1 MAESRALS
9 QWEIDALLNQIPE
22 GESAD
27 PEDVTAPAI
36 SQGDRG
42 LSRGI
47 KSYDFRRPDKF
58 SKEQWTTLQVMN
70 ETFARLASAA
80 FSSRLRSLAQ
90 IRLSSIDQGLYE
102 EWQTQVPG
110 QTVCYVLS
118 MQPLAGNIV
127 VEFNYDVAAEVID
140 RLLGGSGLL
149 LDRGREFG
157 EIEMVLLRSF
167 ASAISASL
175 HEMWSAVAPI
185 DPELQDVSLD
195 VGLVQVANPNDVVIS
210 AFFEVSIE
218 EHLGAMS
225 MCVPYTVLEPI
236 ASKLSAQI
244 WHGGGTPPVQEPRT
258 RAIVAAAL
266 NSANVDVSV
275 ELGSVELPFGSVIA
289 MSEGDTLLLDSRPEH
304 MLPLLVGG
312 LPRFLCRPGMV
323 GNQVGVRVLEVIEEP
338 VLDLSEF
345 DEDPADDEV
354 EDSAAAGDDGR
365 VIEFPTPE
373 QRQEPPAAEPA
384 EAGASAQ
391 HPEDPEPLDQSVT
404 APAEEAA
411 SA

>member
-22 GESAD
+22 GEADNVDAGVVSA
-27 PEDVTAPAI
+27 PVIPQA
-36 SQGDRG
+36 DRAFT
-42 LSRGI
+42 RQI

-80 FSSRLRSLAQ
+80 FSSRLRSLSQ
-90 IRLSSIDQGLYE
+90 VRLSSIDQGLYE

-110 QTVCYVLS
+110 QTVCYVISL
-118 MQPLAGNIV
+118 QPLAGNIV
-127 VEFNYDVAAEVID
+127 VEFNHDVASEVID
-140 RLLGGSGLL
+140 RLLGGTGLL
-149 LDRGREFG
+149 LDRGRDLG

-167 ASAISASL
+167 ATTIGASL
-175 HEMWSAVAPI
+175 NEMWSAVAPVAA
-185 DPELQDVSLD
+185 ELQDVSLD

-210 AFFEVSIE
+210 AFFEVSIA

-244 WHGGGTPPVQEPRT
+244 WHGGGAAPESTPRT
-258 RAIVAAAL
+258 RAIVTAAL
-266 NSANVDVSV
+266 STAPVEVSV
-275 ELGSVELPFGSVIA
+275 ELGSVDLPVSAVLQ
-289 MSEGDTLLLDSRPEH
+289 MTEGDTLLLDSRPEH
-304 MLPLLVGG
+304 LLPMMVGG
-312 LPRFLCRPGMV
+312 EPRFLCRPGMV
-323 GNQVGVRVLEVIEEP
+323 GNQIGIRVHEVVEEQI
-338 VLDLSEF
+338 LDLSEF
-345 DEDPADDEV
+345 DEDGHEAGESPEDGDATDD
-354 EDSAAAGDDGR
+354 DRR
-365 VIEFPTPE
+365 VIDFPTPD
-373 QRQEPPAAEPA
+373 QETETSPPEAADGETSA
-384 EAGASAQ
+384 EVADDA
-391 HPEDPEPLDQSVT
+391 T

>member
-9 QWEIDALLNQIPE
+9 QWEIDALLTQIPE
-22 GESAD
+22 GESEQSSDGAA
-27 PEDVTAPAI
+27 VAPAI
-36 SQGDRG
+36 SQPDRAFT
-42 LSRGI
+42 RQI

-80 FSSRLRSLAQ
+80 FSSRLRTLSQ
-90 IRLSSIDQGLYE
+90 VRLSSIDQGLYE

-118 MQPLAGNIV
+118 LQPLAGNIV
-127 VEFNYDVAAEVID
+127 VEFNHDVASEVID
-140 RLLGGSGLL
+140 RLLGGTGLL

-167 ASAISASL
+167 ATTIGASL
-175 HEMWSAVAPI
+175 NEMWSAVAPI
-185 DPELQDVSLD
+185 SAELQDVSLD

-210 AFFEVSIE
+210 AFFEVSIA

-225 MCVPYTVLEPI
+225 MWVPYAVLEPI

-244 WHGGGTPPVQEPRT
+244 WHGGGAAPESTPRT
-258 RAIVAAAL
+258 RAIVSAAL
-266 NSANVDVSV
+266 NSASVEISV
-275 ELGSVELPFGSVIA
+275 ELGSVEIPVSAVLQ

-304 MLPLLVGG
+304 LLPMFVGG
-312 LPRFLCRPGMV
+312 EHRFLCRPGTV
-323 GNQVGVRVLEVIEEP
+323 GNQIGIRVHELVEEQ

-345 DEDPADDEV
+345 DEDEDEAESRAADE
-354 EDSAAAGDDGR
+354 AGDDDRR
-365 VIEFPTPE
+365 VIDFPTPDE
-373 QRQEPPAAEPA
+373 TPA
-384 EAGASAQ
+384 ETEPSAIAGDGAAGELPDAS
-391 HPEDPEPLDQSVT
+391 LT
-404 APAEEAA
+404 APIEEAA